1 MKLYY
6 IGMNTVSSKVNSS
19 DKSNQLKAKL
29 RAKFGD
35 KYKKADSINEKRA
48 KEKAK
53 DAEKVDISK
62 AAKSKKS
69 KDVIIG
75 DVKDNSPDS
84 DMTQAKLKGL
94 LQTGGFHF
102 NDKEREALSSI
113 LDV

>member
-1 MKLYY
+1 
-6 IGMNTVSSKVNSS
+6 MNIVSSKVNSS
-19 DKSNQLKAKL
+19 DKSQELKAKL

-35 KYKKADSINEKRA
+35 KYVKAKSINEKRA

-53 DAEKVDISK
+53 DTDKIEISK
-62 AAKSKKS
+62 NAKAKSTKN
-69 KDVIIG
+69 VVIG

-84 DMTQAKLKGL
+84 DLTQAKLKGL